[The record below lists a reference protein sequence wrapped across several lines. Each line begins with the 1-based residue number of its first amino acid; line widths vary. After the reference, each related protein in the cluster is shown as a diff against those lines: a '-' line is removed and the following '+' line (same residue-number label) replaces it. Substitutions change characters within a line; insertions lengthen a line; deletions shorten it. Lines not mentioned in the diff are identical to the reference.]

1 MHSSR
6 AREQMGKAQGYN
18 QMPGR
23 NSCWIQEKINNHL
36 ISDPNLEIMSK
47 EQKDIRLQIENWK
60 DPEKDKQLR
69 KSRKETLKEMNH
81 KVSDAREKRAEDL
94 QR

>member
-1 MHSSR
+1 
-6 AREQMGKAQGYN
+6 
-18 QMPGR
+18 MPGR
-23 NSCWIQEKINNHL
+23 NPCWIQEKINNHL

-81 KVSDAREKRAEDL
+81 KVSDAKEKRAEDL

>member
-1 MHSSR
+1 
-6 AREQMGKAQGYN
+6 
-18 QMPGR
+18 
-23 NSCWIQEKINNHL
+23 
-36 ISDPNLEIMSK
+36 MSK

-94 QR
+94 

>member
-1 MHSSR
+1 
-6 AREQMGKAQGYN
+6 
-18 QMPGR
+18 
-23 NSCWIQEKINNHL
+23 
-36 ISDPNLEIMSK
+36 MSK

-94 QR
+94 QRWHSNI